1 MTTEAVL
8 LLGLFVFL
16 LMGAFLGDNGPRAVF
31 GRHAPMLGA
40 RVEAQLSTGQGFNVK
55 DGQVLQWVE
64 PRSQG
69 SGKFSQ

>member
-40 RVEAQLSTGQGFNVK
+40 RIEAQLSTGQRFNIRE
-55 DGQVLQWVE
+55 GTTLEWSE
-64 PRSQG
+64 PRAAAPG
-69 SGKFSQ
+69 SFK